1 MSVLREYVRDVLT
14 ELRKDDEFIKRLKAI
29 KALTTVPITSI
40 ERMVDEWAGV
50 QRGLRPD
57 ERRLAQRIAID
68 KFPELYEK
76 ARGDEAAAKKSLHA
90 LLSKLVV
97 RKAAK

>member
-1 MSVLREYVRDVLT
+1 MSVLREYVRDVLA
-14 ELRKDDEFIKRLKAI
+14 ELRKDDEFIRHLKAI
-29 KALTTVPITSI
+29 KTRATVPITSI

-50 QRGLRPD
+50 QRGLRPN
-57 ERRLAQRIAID
+57 ERRLAHRLAVD

-76 ARGDEAAAKKSLHA
+76 ARGDEAVAKKSLHA